1 MNKLNELEQQL
12 DNLNSDEQLE
22 VIFQKKRKDRTPPF
36 ISVGNGKSSKTCPE
50 DMAID
55 AFDIFAQLT
64 KAQQLLFIDL
74 KDVLIEQNMDNHFA
88 KRKVENPNLVNL
100 QKKMNPLH
108 QSIRTRMS
116 QNRNRRTLEK
126 KGVLKQ
132 VKPGQYVLNPYL
144 FIPAHS
150 FEKVAQIWKEMPT

>member
-1 MNKLNELEQQL
+1 MKKLNELEQHL
-12 DNLNSDEQLE
+12 DTLKADEQLE

-36 ISVGNGKSSKTCPE
+36 ISVGNGKSSKSCPE
-50 DMAID
+50 DRTID
-55 AFDIFAQLT
+55 AFETFAQLSR
-64 KAQQLLFIDL
+64 AQQILFIEL
-74 KDVLIEQNMDNHFA
+74 KDILIEQNLDNHYA

-116 QNRNRRTLEK
+116 QNRNRKTLER

-150 FEKVAQIWKEMPT
+150 FEKVAQIWKELPT